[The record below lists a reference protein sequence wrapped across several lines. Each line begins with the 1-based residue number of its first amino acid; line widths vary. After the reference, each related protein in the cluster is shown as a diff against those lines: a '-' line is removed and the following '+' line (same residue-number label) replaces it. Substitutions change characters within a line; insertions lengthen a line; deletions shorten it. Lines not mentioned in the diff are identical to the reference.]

1 MLKWFAVLL
10 LILISAVVCAAP
22 VTLQSPTQQLT
33 LLELYTS
40 EGCSSCPAADRWMS
54 QLKNDP
60 RLWRQIIPVAFHVD
74 YWDYIGWP
82 DRFAS
87 AQFSQRQRYYAQNGY
102 VKTVYTP
109 GLILNGQEWR
119 RWFNDPTLQ
128 LPVPPEVGSLRLD
141 IDQGQALASFSSL
154 QLLPPQLELHLAT
167 LGFELTT
174 AVQSGENRGRQ
185 LIHDFAVLGYK
196 RVLLARQGER
206 YLGQVTLPE
215 SRYATPRMGLAAW
228 LSLPN
233 DPRPLQVVGGWL
245 QP

>member
-1 MLKWFAVLL
+1 V
-10 LILISAVVCAAP
+10 
-22 VTLQSPTQQLT
+22 
-33 LLELYTS
+33 
-40 EGCSSCPAADRWMS
+40 
-54 QLKNDP
+54 
-60 RLWRQIIPVAFHVD
+60 
-74 YWDYIGWP
+74 
-82 DRFAS
+82 
-87 AQFSQRQRYYAQNGY
+87 
-102 VKTVYTP
+102 
-109 GLILNGQEWR
+109 
-119 RWFNDPTLQ
+119 
-128 LPVPPEVGSLRLD
+128 
-141 IDQGQALASFSSL
+141 LASFSSL

-206 YLGQVTLPE
+206 YLGQVALPE